1 MKRVAHLLRPGTALV
16 AIVLGSLLAVVP
28 TAAGSGSDGV
38 VITSSIDGIAGTNGW
53 YRGSSH
59 GNYVVL
65 HWTVTDPNHVI
76 TGTAGCEAAIKI
88 AGPSDGTTRTCTAT
102 TDTGSTSVTTST
114 IKIDADPPA
123 GLAAAAT
130 RAADANGWYN
140 HAFGVTWQASDAT
153 SGIAGCSS
161 LTYSGPDAGTGSI
174 AGGCT
179 DNAGNTSSSSFAFH
193 YDATA
198 PVLSGVSVDS
208 RAESDML
215 HWKSTSP
222 TDTAVIRRVARGARA
237 DRTVFRGAGASFSDK
252 KIKADVEYRYIVR
265 SFDQAGNASKEV
277 SVVALPK
284 VVTLGQAQYVP
295 RAAEQPILRWSGV
308 RGAEYY
314 HVQLFRRGKRILAAW
329 PRTPELTL
337 RPTWKW
343 QGRRYRLAPGR
354 YRWYA
359 WAGFGQ
365 RDAANYK
372 LLGKADFVVAR

>member
-1 MKRVAHLLRPGTALV
+1 MKRVAHLLRPGTALI
-16 AIVLGSLLAVVP
+16 AIVLGGLLVVVP

-38 VITSSIDGIAGTNGW
+38 VITPTIDGIAGTNGW

-65 HWTVTDPNHVI
+65 HWTVADPNHVI
-76 TGTAGCEAAIKI
+76 TGTTGCEAAVKI
-88 AGPSDGTTRTCTAT
+88 PAPNDGTTRTCTAT
-102 TDTGSTSVTTST
+102 TDTGSTSVTTSP
-114 IKIDADPPA
+114 IRIDADPPS
-123 GLAAAAT
+123 GLTAAPA

-140 HAFGVTWQASDAT
+140 HAFGIAWQASDAT

-161 LTYSGPDAGTGSI
+161 LTYSGPDTGTGSI
-174 AGGCT
+174 AGGCV
-179 DNAGNTSSSSFAFH
+179 DNAGNTSSSAFSFR

-208 RAESDML
+208 RAESDL
-215 HWKSTSP
+215 VRWKSTSP
-222 TDTAVIRRVARGARA
+222 TDTTVIRRVARGAKA
-237 DRTVFRGAGASFSDK
+237 ERTVFHGSAAAFTDK
-252 KIKADVEYRYIVR
+252 KIKANVEYRYLVR
-265 SFDQAGNASKEV
+265 SFDEAGNASKEIA
-277 SVVALPK
+277 VVALPK

-295 RAAEQPILRWSGV
+295 RAEDQPILRWSAV
-308 RGAEYY
+308 RGAGYY

-329 PRTPELTL
+329 PRTTELGL
-337 RPTWKW
+337 RQTWKW
-343 QGRRYRLAPGR
+343 QGHRYHLAPGR

-359 WAGFGQ
+359 WAGFGP

>member
-1 MKRVAHLLRPGTALV
+1 MKRVAHFLRPRTALV
-16 AIVLGSLLAVVP
+16 AIVLGGLLAVVP

-38 VITSSIDGIAGTNGW
+38 VITPTIDGIAGANGW

-76 TGTAGCEAAIKI
+76 TGTTGCEAAVKI
-88 AGPSDGTTRTCTAT
+88 AGPNAGTTRTCTAT
-102 TDTGSTSVTTST
+102 TDTGTTSVTTNT
-114 IKIDADPPA
+114 IKIDADPPT
-123 GLAAAAT
+123 GITAAPT
-130 RAADANGWYN
+130 RAADSNGWYN
-140 HAFGVTWQASDAT
+140 HAFAVTWQASDAT

-161 LTYSGPDAGTGSI
+161 LSYSGPDAGAGSI

-179 DNAGNTSSSSFAFH
+179 DNAGNTSSSAFSFH

-208 RAESDML
+208 RAESDVVR
-215 HWKSTSP
+215 WKSTSP
-222 TDTAVIRRVARGARA
+222 ADTALIRRVARGARA
-237 DRTVFRGAGASFSDK
+237 DRTVFRGAGASFADK
-252 KIKADVEYRYIVR
+252 KIKADVEYRYLVR

-277 SVVALPK
+277 AVVALPK

-308 RGAEYY
+308 RGAGYY

-337 RPTWKW
+337 QPTWKW
-343 QGRRYRLAPGR
+343 KGRRYRLAPGR

-365 RDAANYK
+365 RDAAKYK

>member
-1 MKRVAHLLRPGTALV
+1 MKRVAHLLRPGTALI
-16 AIVLGSLLAVVP
+16 AIVLGGLLIVVP

-38 VITSSIDGIAGTNGW
+38 VITPTIDGIAGANGW

-59 GNYVVL
+59 GNNVVL

-76 TGTAGCEAAIKI
+76 TGTTGCEAAIKI
-88 AGPSDGTTRTCTAT
+88 AGPNDGTTRTCTAT

-114 IKIDADPPA
+114 IKIDADPPT
-123 GLAAAAT
+123 GISAAPT

-140 HAFGVTWQASDAT
+140 HTFGVAWQASDAT

-161 LTYSGPDAGTGSI
+161 LTYAGPDAGTGSVS
-174 AGGCT
+174 GGCT
-179 DNAGNTSSSSFAFH
+179 DNAGNTSSSAFSFR

-208 RAESDML
+208 RAQSDVL
-215 HWKSTSP
+215 RWKSTSP
-222 TDTAVIRRVARGARA
+222 TDRTMIRRVARGAKA
-237 DRTVFRGAGASFSDK
+237 ERTVFHGSGAAFTDK
-252 KIKADVEYRYIVR
+252 KIKANVEYRYLVR
-265 SFDQAGNASKEV
+265 SFDEAGNASKEIA
-277 SVVALPK
+277 VVALPK

-295 RAAEQPILRWSGV
+295 RAEDQPILRWPGV
-308 RGAEYY
+308 RGAGYY

-329 PRTPELTL
+329 PRTPELSL
-337 RPTWKW
+337 RQTWKW

-359 WAGFGQ
+359 WAGFGP

-372 LLGKADFVVAR
+372 LLGKADFVVTS

>member
-1 MKRVAHLLRPGTALV
+1 MKRVAHFLRPRTALV
-16 AIVLGSLLAVVP
+16 AIVLICLLGLVP

-38 VITSSIDGIAGTNGW
+38 VITASIDGIAGTNGW

-59 GNYVVL
+59 GNNVIL
-65 HWTVTDPNHVI
+65 HWAVTDPNHLV
-76 TGTAGCEAAIKI
+76 TSTTGCEAAVKI
-88 AGPSDGTTRTCTAT
+88 DGPTDGATRTCTAT
-102 TDTGSTSVTTST
+102 TDTDSTSVQKV
-114 IKIDADPPA
+114 IKIDAEPPT
-123 GLAAAAT
+123 GLAAAPA
-130 RAADANGWYN
+130 RAADSNGWYN
-140 HAFGVTWQASDAT
+140 HAFAVAWHATDAT
-153 SGIAGCSS
+153 SGIAACTSAA
-161 LTYSGPDAGTGSI
+161 YSGPDAGTGSI
-174 AGGCT
+174 PGGCT
-179 DNAGNTSSSSFAFH
+179 DNAGNSSSSAFSFR

-198 PVLSGVSVDS
+198 PVLSAVSVDS
-208 RAESDML
+208 REQADVL
-215 HWKSTSP
+215 RWKSTSP

-237 DRTVFRGAGASFSDK
+237 DRTVFRGAGASFADK
-252 KIKADVEYRYIVR
+252 KIKTDVEYRYLVR
-265 SFDQAGNASKEV
+265 SFDQAGNASKEL

-308 RGAEYY
+308 HGAGYY

-343 QGRRYRLAPGR
+343 KGRRYRLAPGR